1 VAEKAKFT
9 RWDDMPVE
17 KMNAD
22 IGRQY
27 VVGTGTMLARI
38 FLRAGGVVPRHSHAN
53 EQITYVLEGALRFR
67 LWDDP
72 ADLNGPGREVLVRA
86 GEVLCI
92 PPDVPHEALAVEDT
106 VDLDVFNPPR
116 RDWIEGTDGYL
127 RGGGSSP
134 TG

>member
-1 VAEKAKFT
+1 MGEAAKFT

-17 KMNAD
+17 QMNAD
-22 IGRQY
+22 IGRQF

-38 FLRAGGVVPRHSHAN
+38 FLRAGGLVPRHSHAN

-67 LWDDP
+67 LWEGLE
-72 ADLNGPGREVLVRA
+72 DLDGAGREVTVRA

-116 RDWIEGTDGYL
+116 RDWIEGTDAYL
-127 RGGGSSP
+127 RGVGNSDRG
-134 TG
+134 

>member
-1 VAEKAKFT
+1 LVSLVEVGVAELAVWT
-9 RWDDMPVE
+9 RWDDLPVE
-17 KMNAD
+17 QMNAE
-22 IGRQY
+22 IGRQF

-38 FLRAGGVVPRHSHAN
+38 FLKAGGLVPRHSHLN

-67 LWDDP
+67 LWE
-72 ADLNGPGREVLVRA
+72 DLDGLGREVTVRA

-92 PPDVPHEALAVEDT
+92 PPDVPHEALALEDT

-127 RGGGSSP
+127 RGR
-134 TG
+134 

>member
-1 VAEKAKFT
+1 MAGAASWT

-17 KMNAD
+17 QMNAE
-22 IGRQY
+22 IGRQF

-38 FLRAGGVVPRHSHAN
+38 FLEAGGLVPRHSHLN

-67 LWDDP
+67 LWE
-72 ADLNGPGREVLVRA
+72 DLDGPGREVTVRA

-92 PPDVPHEALAVEDT
+92 PPDVPHEALALEDT

-116 RDWIEGTDGYL
+116 RDWIEGTDAYL
-127 RGGGSSP
+127 RGR
-134 TG
+134 